1 MAWPKIRYPKYK
13 YESRPQPCEYNFACI
28 FTMSQ
33 GDYLRKIHEKILA
46 FERKIRAGTS
56 ANGAN
61 TPHPGL

>member
-1 MAWPKIRYPKYK
+1 MAQPKIRYPNYKYK
-13 YESRPQPCEYNFACI
+13 SIPQPCEYNFAYS

-46 FERKIRAGTS
+46 FERRIRTGTS

-61 TPHPGL
+61 TPDPGL